1 VSDPEELTPMA
12 QEEPTES
19 RALADNEVDDA
30 FRALMEGL
38 RTTLPGVQV
47 LFAFLLT
54 VPLQAGFAEF
64 GAIDRGVFYLAFAS
78 SALASILLIAPS
90 VHQRVRAPKSGL
102 RRRTA
107 HHVYVAA
114 KIATVGTAIAAIAIS
129 AVTFLV
135 TSLVF
140 DNGFAALAAA
150 VLMAV
155 TAWSW
160 FYLPLVQFER
170 E

>member
-1 VSDPEELTPMA
+1 VTEKEPADPSAIAE
-12 QEEPTES
+12 
-19 RALADNEVDDA
+19 NEVDDA

-64 GAIDRGVFYLAFAS
+64 SRIDRGVFYLAFAS

-107 HHVYVAA
+107 EHVYIAA
-114 KIATVGTAIAAIAIS
+114 RIATVGTVIAAIAIS
-129 AVTFLV
+129 AVAYLV

-140 DNGFAALAAA
+140 DDRLAALAAA
-150 VLMAV
+150 LLMAV

-160 FYLPLVQFER
+160 FYLPLVRFEKD
-170 E
+170 